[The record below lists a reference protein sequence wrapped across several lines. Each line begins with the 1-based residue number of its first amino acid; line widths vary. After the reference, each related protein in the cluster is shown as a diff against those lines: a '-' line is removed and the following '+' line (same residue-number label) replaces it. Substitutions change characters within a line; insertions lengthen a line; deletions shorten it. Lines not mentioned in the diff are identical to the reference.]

1 MSSLV
6 LVRTIRR
13 TSEAIDQVSPVCLSH
28 SLSLSL
34 SLSLSISPSH
44 SPFLFPPLSLSFSL
58 DLGELQEVIGAVLV
72 KSVGFRV

>member
-34 SLSLSISPSH
+34 SLSLYLSLS
-44 SPFLFPPLSLSFSL
+44 LPLSLPPSLSF
-58 DLGELQEVIGAVLV
+58 VL
-72 KSVGFRV
+72 SRPW